1 MSGTYDDPLAG
12 YGQWR
17 PLSSSNLDA
26 YKFDP
31 ESRELLIQ
39 FHGGRVYRYYNIDQS
54 LADGLGSASSPGGY
68 FHANLRGAPFTR
80 E

>member
-1 MSGTYDDPLAG
+1 MSDIYDDPLAG
-12 YGQWR
+12 YGRWR
-17 PLSSSNLDA
+17 PLSSSKLDA
-26 YKFDP
+26 YNYNP
-31 ESRELLIQ
+31 ETQELRIQ